1 MGPRSLKAE
10 KTIPNLDKRVTIKL
24 ENKDERQETKTI
36 VPSGVAK
43 LLDRLIPSTDRGDPY

>member
-24 ENKDERQETKTI
+24 KNKDEQKRDT
-36 VPSGVAK
+36 G
-43 LLDRLIPSTDRGDPY
+43 